1 MRAAVHVVPCAGVLR
16 AAGEVSARRS
26 GMGGSGLVHAALA
39 AVDRLD
45 APADLVLVAVPA
57 GRGQE
62 LADRIVPP
70 PAVA

>member
-16 AAGEVSARRS
+16 AAGEVATRRG
-26 GMGGSGLVHAALA
+26 GMGGSGLVHAALT

-70 PAVA
+70 AA